1 MAEYTL
7 KIRRF
12 LPESGEP
19 AYWQEYTVDLE
30 PHLSVLEGILQVRR
44 RPGRHRSASAAPAAR
59 RSAAPAACAS
69 TASPAWR
76 ATPTSARR

>member
-19 AYWQEYTVDLE
+19 AYWQQYTVDLE
-30 PHLSVLEGILQVRR
+30 PHLSVLEAILQVRNGQTG
-44 RPGRHRSASAAPAAR
+44 PWASAAPAGR

-76 ATPTSARR
+76 ATPTSTRR